1 MLGLAPAFCLHS
13 ARGEQ
18 PAPAEHKH
26 EDGSAC
32 TADHGHDDHQH
43 KAGETC
49 TQGHAHE
56 EHRHADGA
64 VCTGDHE
71 LEGHQHAEGEACTGD
86 HEREESAEKNSSQPG
101 DMIPVHVDEKA
112 RHSLDMRFE
121 KVEETSHGAAKTL
134 HGQMVIPPHAVTT
147 YALPAAGR
155 VTFNVKSA
163 QQVRKGNCCTRWH
176 PRILWKWKETPPR
189 PGPRWTVPQQNSEPS
204 GNAGPSW
211 KNRHPQQ
218 RTEYFH
224 PIQRGGNPQP
234 PGCPERQQQ

>member
-1 MLGLAPAFCLHS
+1 MKHLYFSIMLGLAPAFCLHS

-112 RHSLDMRFE
+112 RHSLDMR
-121 KVEETSHGAAKTL
+121 
-134 HGQMVIPPHAVTT
+134 
-147 YALPAAGR
+147 
-155 VTFNVKSA
+155 
-163 QQVRKGNCCTRWH
+163 
-176 PRILWKWKETPPR
+176 
-189 PGPRWTVPQQNSEPS
+189 
-204 GNAGPSW
+204 
-211 KNRHPQQ
+211 
-218 RTEYFH
+218 
-224 PIQRGGNPQP
+224 
-234 PGCPERQQQ
+234 

>member
-1 MLGLAPAFCLHS
+1 MNMKHLYFSIMLGLAPAFCLHS

-147 YALPAAGR
+147 YALPAAR
-155 VTFNVKSA
+155 CV
-163 QQVRKGNCCTRWH
+163 
-176 PRILWKWKETPPR
+176 
-189 PGPRWTVPQQNSEPS
+189 
-204 GNAGPSW
+204 
-211 KNRHPQQ
+211 
-218 RTEYFH
+218 
-224 PIQRGGNPQP
+224 
-234 PGCPERQQQ
+234 

>member
-1 MLGLAPAFCLHS
+1 MCI
-13 ARGEQ
+13 R
-18 PAPAEHKH
+18 
-26 EDGSAC
+26 DR
-32 TADHGHDDHQH
+32 
-43 KAGETC
+43 TC

-134 HGQMVIPPHAVTT
+134 HGQMVIPPDV
-147 YALPAAGR
+147 YKRQGMRSGVKYRALDWVAGSTCSATLREPFSSSVFLPLVR
-155 VTFNVKSA
+155 VSRAFA
-163 QQVRKGNCCTRWH
+163 
-176 PRILWKWKETPPR
+176 
-189 PGPRWTVPQQNSEPS
+189 
-204 GNAGPSW
+204 
-211 KNRHPQQ
+211 
-218 RTEYFH
+218 
-224 PIQRGGNPQP
+224 
-234 PGCPERQQQ
+234 